1 MSKIALGLLLVALCS
16 PMAAAKTSMEDELN
30 GYLDTLF
37 STGSLNI
44 QGLPILT
51 GPLLARFYEHRNYQR
66 AWSDAS
72 KVEQL
77 LALLASAEKDGLDP
91 EDYYLSNLRAM
102 SVNAGADSLASTTE
116 REMLYTESFI
126 RYAYHQRFGKVNP
139 NTLVS
144 TWNFQ
149 DEITP
154 DVDPV
159 ITLNEAVESES
170 LAEFR
175 SRRIPRGPL
184 YQNVQRALQQYRTV
198 AAAGGWRSVSE
209 GKMLRAGDRDARV
222 PELRQRLLVTGD
234 LTDSATPAD
243 PQLFDDALDA
253 AVKRFQARHG
263 LDADGAVGPGTLG
276 AMNVPVSARVD
287 QLRLTLERARW
298 VFGSLD
304 SSFVL
309 VNIAGAEVYVVE
321 DGERVWQRRAMV
333 GKTYRK
339 TPIFRGLMTYLDI
352 NPTWTVPPG
361 ILRNDVLPKVR
372 QDPDYLARSN
382 MSVLDRSGK
391 PIDPSTV
398 DWNALKGMPYTFRQ
412 EPGPT
417 NSLGLIKFMFPNE
430 HFVFLHDTPNRTLFS
445 RADRNFSSG
454 CIRVEDPF
462 LLASILLRGQ
472 DDWNEQAVVAAVE
485 TGQTRRVSLNQPWP
499 VYILYW
505 TAEADGTGQ
514 VRFFRDA
521 YQRDAALLEALDAD
535 AVIEPRMTMAVASNG
550 S

>member
-1 MSKIALGLLLVALCS
+1 MSKVAMSLLLIALCG
-16 PMAAAKTSMEDELN
+16 PMTAAKASMEDELN

-51 GPLLARFYEHRNYQR
+51 GPLLARFYEHRNFQP
-66 AWSDAS
+66 AWRDAAR
-72 KVEQL
+72 VEQL
-77 LALLASAEKDGLDP
+77 LTLLASAKKDGLDP
-91 EDYYLSNLRAM
+91 EDYYLSSLRTM
-102 SVNAGADSLASTTE
+102 SANADKESQASVAE
-116 REMLYTESFI
+116 RELLYTESFI

-139 NTLVS
+139 KTLVS

-149 DEITP
+149 DEITL
-154 DVDPV
+154 DVDPA
-159 ITLNEAVESES
+159 ITLNKAVESDS
-170 LAEFR
+170 LAAFT
-175 SRRIPRGPL
+175 SRQIPRGPL
-184 YQNVQRALQQYRTV
+184 YQNVQRALQAYRTI
-198 AAAGGWRSVSE
+198 AAAGGWQSVSE
-209 GKMLRAGDRDARV
+209 GKTLRAGDRDARV

-234 LTDSATPAD
+234 LADSASHAD
-243 PQLFDDALDA
+243 AQIFDDDLDA

-276 AMNVPVSARVD
+276 AMNVPASVRVD

-298 VFGSLD
+298 VFGALD

-309 VNIAGAEVYVVE
+309 VNIAGAEVYVME

-339 TPIFRGLMTYLDI
+339 TPIFRGLMTYLEI

-372 QDPDYLARSN
+372 QDPDYLVRTN

-430 HFVFLHDTPNRTLFS
+430 HFVFLHDTPNRTLFAK
-445 RADRNFSSG
+445 ADRNFSSG

-462 LLASILLRGQ
+462 SLASVLLRGQ
-472 DDWNEQAVVAAVE
+472 DDWSESTVVAAVDA
-485 TGQTRRVSLNQPWP
+485 GQTRRVSLKQPWA

-535 AVIEPRMTMAVASNG
+535 PVIEPRLSMAADSTG